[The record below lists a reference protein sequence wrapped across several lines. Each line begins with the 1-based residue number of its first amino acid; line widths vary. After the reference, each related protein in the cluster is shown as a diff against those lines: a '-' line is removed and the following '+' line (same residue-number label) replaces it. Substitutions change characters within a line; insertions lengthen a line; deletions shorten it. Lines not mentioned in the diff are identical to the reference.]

1 MISLINIAA
10 LIVAGVPFLHGGEVV
25 QGQPPAPAPEQPIT
39 QVVSEEMV
47 AEIIVGPGDNL
58 SKIAKKYDTTW
69 KRIYNANETIKHPDM
84 INPGDKIRIPNENE
98 DLKERPL
105 PNGVTISIE
114 VRSKKQ
120 SSSKPQKNYPVISGD
135 SVWDRLAQCESG
147 GNWSI
152 NTGNGYYGGLQFSL
166 STWQS
171 VGGSGYPNQ
180 ASRAE
185 QIARAKILQ
194 ARSGWG
200 AWPAC
205 ATQLGL
211 L

>member
-1 MISLINIAA
+1 MISFLA
-10 LIVAGVPFLHGGEVV
+10 LVNLTTSGLLLASSGG
-25 QGQPPAPAPEQPIT
+25 
-39 QVVSEEMV
+39 QVVDIQTQTPIQPQPKEEKV
-47 AEIIVGPGDNL
+47 TQITVKPGDNL

-69 KRIYNANETIKHPDM
+69 KRIYDANKNIKHPDV
-84 INPGDKIRIPNENE
+84 INPGDKIRIPDVDEE
-98 DLKERPL
+98 IKQRPL
-105 PNGVTISIE
+105 SGDTTPDIKIQNVSHPVASE
-114 VRSKKQ
+114 SKK
-120 SSSKPQKNYPVISGD
+120 SYPAVASG

-171 VGGSGYPNQ
+171 VGGSGYPHQ
-180 ASRAE
+180 SSRSE

-194 ARSGWG
+194 ARSGWS

-205 ATQLGL
+205 AAQLGL